1 MGLAQTWDATTIA
14 QLEAGGSVKWSKFPD
29 AIGAF
34 IAEMDFGLA
43 APIADALQQAIRS
56 GPLGYLPDWLTNEMT
71 QACAQ
76 WQADRYG
83 WRVSAEQI
91 HPVPD
96 VIEGLRVAI
105 TRFSTPDAPVIV
117 PTPAYM
123 PFLSMPPTLGRDVIE
138 VPLTKTDDS
147 DENSP
152 YTFDLDGLARAF
164 EAGGNLLVLCNP
176 YNPVGR
182 VFTRQELLAVS
193 DVVAAY
199 DGRVFADE
207 IHAPL
212 IYPGAH
218 HLPYASISP
227 QTRQQAITATSA
239 SKAWNLPGLKC
250 AQLIITNDADA
261 AIWDDVGF
269 WPSHGTSNLGVIA
282 NTAAYRC
289 GGPWLDEVIDY
300 LDGNR
305 RHFAELIA
313 DQLPAVGYQPPEGT
327 YIGWLDWRRLDLGAV
342 PADFVHT
349 HARVAMTDGADCGVA
364 GRGCT
369 RFVLATPRP
378 ILDESVRRMASAVG
392 GLRQSMV

>member
-1 MGLAQTWDATTIA
+1 MDFAQTWDATTTA
-14 QLEAGGSVKWSKFPD
+14 QLKAGGSVKWSKFPD

-43 APIADALQQAIRS
+43 PPIADALRQAIDS
-56 GPLGYLPDWLTNEMT
+56 GPLGYLPDWLAVEMA
-71 QACAQ
+71 QACAR
-76 WQADRYG
+76 WQADRYD
-83 WRVSAEQI
+83 WHVSSSQI
-91 HPVPD
+91 HPIPD

-105 TRFSTPDAPVIV
+105 THFSAPDAPVIV

-123 PFLSMPPTLGRDVIE
+123 PFLSMPPTLGRKVIE
-138 VPLTKTDDS
+138 VPLAKAEGSDGSVLDS
-147 DENSP
+147 
-152 YTFDLDGLARAF
+152 FDLDGLARAF

-182 VFTRQELLAVS
+182 VFTREELLAVS

-218 HLPYASISP
+218 HLPYASVSP
-227 QTRQQAITATSA
+227 QTQRQAITATSA

-261 AIWDDVGF
+261 ATWEDIGF

-282 NTAAYRC
+282 NTTAYRL
-289 GGPWLDEVIDY
+289 GGRWLDEVIDY

-313 DQLPAVGYQPPEGT
+313 DRLPVVGYQPPEGT
-327 YIGWLDWRRLDLGAV
+327 YIGWLDWRRADLGSS
-342 PADFVHT
+342 PAEFL
-349 HARVAMTDGADCGVA
+349 HARAGVAMTDGADCGVA
-364 GRGCT
+364 GRGFT
-369 RFVLATPRP
+369 RFVLAMPRP
-378 ILDESVRRMASAVG
+378 ILDESVRRMAAAVG
-392 GLRQSMV
+392 DRRS